1 MTVVA
6 LLIAAGGAIVLQN
19 LMMTQIASS
28 ASTPLVA
35 LALNSLV
42 GLALLLSLIA
52 WRSGAAGFAEL
63 TATFGWRA
71 ALPGL
76 LGTFFVFASLLGY
89 QRLGAGT
96 TVALLVAS
104 QLIAGL
110 LIDALRT
117 GAARLD
123 SPDLIRRRDAD
134 RRHGLVATRG

>member
-1 MTVVA
+1 MMVVA

-52 WRSGAAGFAEL
+52 WRSGAAGLAEL

-110 LIDALRT
+110 LVDALRT

-123 SPDLIRRRDAD
+123 APTLIGAAMLIA
-134 RRHGLVATRG
+134 GTALVATRG

>member
-52 WRSGAAGFAEL
+52 WRSGAAGLAEL

-117 GAARLD
+117 GGARLD
-123 SPDLIRRRDAD
+123 APTLIGAALLIA
-134 RRHGLVATRG
+134 GTTLVATRG